1 MCHPMTAAARRMGA
15 SRLRPFIPHPLRANS
30 ASSLPRAVGAYAVAP
45 PSCGGGGSRAFR
57 HWPRCRRPAANLG
70 GSASTAP
77 TSNGGRAAGDNWVGA
92 RAWAPRSLASP
103 VALPP
108 RPAPPTP
115 AHGRSQRSPRP
126 PRRRPPRAAIIAAP
140 AAPPLPPARRG
151 AAAAR
156 RFRGSGYGDT
166 PEKESEK
173 AKRNADE
180 SDDTNGRSNEL
191 PPTRPRGQPA
201 RSGTPT
207 W

>member
-1 MCHPMTAAARRMGA
+1 MTAAARRTGA
-15 SRLRPFIPHPLRANS
+15 SRRRPFIPRPPRATS
-30 ASSLPRAVGAYAVAP
+30 ASSLPRAAGAFAVAP
-45 PSCGGGGSRAFR
+45 PTCGGGGSRASR
-57 HWPRCRRPAANLG
+57 HRPRCRRLAANLG
-70 GSASTAP
+70 GSALTAP

-103 VALPP
+103 VVPPP

-126 PRRRPPRAAIIAAP
+126 PRRHPLRAALIAAS
-140 AAPPLPPARRG
+140 AAPPLLPARRG

-180 SDDTNGRSNEL
+180 SDDTNGRSDEL